1 MSQTSISTNYAL
13 GIAGAWATSAPGKVL
28 SGPAL
33 ENIEFGRFVAYGTS
47 QGIRKPLQ
55 NSLDIVFSAD
65 LVTSNIIDGSIKV
78 RQIGSTDF
86 TTTTLSQTTFASN
99 HATTMAA
106 IATKI
111 EAITGVADCTVGGS
125 NDRTLLI
132 TATEGYEIEIGATVF
147 VVAAGASQ
155 ATVTYVRGTDDT
167 IIGVALHENKEMNS
181 DGTALYET
189 GDAVNVA
196 YQGEVW
202 MLAQDTITINDSV
215 YAQFVGATAERGEV
229 RDTTDSSPI
238 EAVSVSGARFRS
250 TASADGLVRVELNQP

>member
-1 MSQTSISTNYAL
+1 MSQTSISNNYGL
-13 GIAGAWATSAPGKVL
+13 GIAGAWATAAPGKTL

-55 NSLDIVFSAD
+55 NSLDIVFDAD
-65 LVTSNIIDGSIKV
+65 LVTSNTIDGSIKV
-78 RQIGSTDF
+78 RAIGATDF
-86 TTTTLSQTTFASN
+86 TTTTLTQTTFTSN

-111 EAITGVADCTVGGS
+111 EAITGIADCTVGGS
-125 NDRTLLI
+125 NNRTLLI

-147 VVAAGASQ
+147 VVAAGSSQ
-155 ATVTYVRGTDDT
+155 AGVTYVRGSDDT
-167 IIGVALHENKEMNS
+167 IIGVALHENKEANE
-181 DGTALYET
+181 DGTCLYET

-196 YQGEVW
+196 YNGEVW
-202 MLAQDTITINDSV
+202 MLAQDTVAINDTP

-229 RDTTDSSPI
+229 RNTADSAPI
-238 EAVSVSGARFRS
+238 EAVAVGAARFRS
-250 TASADGLVRVELNQP
+250 TASADGLIRVELNKP